1 MLRVAFVLWFGSI
14 VPALT
19 QPQPMPEAAAQ
30 LASRISSLL
39 QRRATVSLEIQNLAP
54 LTPPDSSSF
63 RSALEDELRKSGLEM
78 TATAQPDVRL
88 RVTASE
94 NPHGLLFVAEVA
106 AGDNRQVAMLPWTLP
121 PRTES
126 KPRLKLTVQP
136 IWEQSEPILD
146 LALLDSG
153 ATMLILGPGKVSIY
167 RMLNGKWLPS
177 GAVAVSLTHPL
188 PRDLRG
194 RLTAAHAYFPG
205 ASCSIVTQPDLR
217 LTCIS
222 DNERFALGSM
232 TVRWQADRDL
242 LESDGVRGAF
252 YSTAAGFTATIDGRV
267 IDRSGEPVSGADS
280 FGSDIAAIDNP
291 CGADPV
297 VLASSA
303 GDSNDRDAIQAYE
316 MTNDVARAASESLS
330 LPGPVTAFWPAE
342 TSHQVTLV
350 VRNSKT
356 GNYEASRLGLAC
368 AE

>member
-14 VPALT
+14 APALA
-19 QPQPMPEAAAQ
+19 QAQPMTEAAAQ

-39 QRRATVSLEIQNLAP
+39 QRRATVSLEIQNLAQ
-54 LTPPDSSSF
+54 LTPQDSSNF
-63 RSALEDELRKSGLEM
+63 RSALEDELRKSGLET

-94 NPHGLLFVAEVA
+94 NPRGLLLVAEVLS
-106 AGDNRQVAMLPWTLP
+106 GENRQLVMLPWTAP
-121 PRTES
+121 PRAES
-126 KPRLKLTVQP
+126 KPHLRVTAQQV
-136 IWEQSEPILD
+136 WEQPEPILD

-153 ATMLILGPGKVSIY
+153 ATMLILGPGKLSMY
-167 RMLNGKWLPS
+167 RMLNGKWTPG
-177 GAVAVSLTHPL
+177 GAVAVSLTRPL
-188 PRDLRG
+188 PRDPRG

-205 ASCSIVTQPDLR
+205 ASCSVATQPDLR
-217 LTCIS
+217 LTCLA
-222 DNERFALGSM
+222 DNERFALGSVN
-232 TVRWQADRDL
+232 VRWQSDRDL

-252 YSTAAGFTATIDGRV
+252 YSTAAGFTATADARV
-267 IDRSGEPVSGADS
+267 VDRSGEAVSGADAW
-280 FGSDIAAIDNP
+280 GSDLAAIDNP

-303 GDSNDRDAIQAYE
+303 GDNYDRDAVEAYE
-316 MTNDVARAASESLS
+316 MEGSLARAASESFS
-330 LPGPVTAFWPAE
+330 LPGRVTALWPAE

-350 VRNSKT
+350 VRNFKT